1 MYRPAVS
8 YLVILFAI
16 LTRLLPH
23 VPNVSPVV
31 ARLLFGGAHL
41 KQRDG
46 IWYPLGMLTASGDAE

>member
-1 MYRPAVS
+1 MHRPAVS

-16 LTRLLPH
+16 LTRFLPH

-31 ARLLFGGAHL
+31 APLLFGGAHL
-41 KQRDG
+41 KQRDA